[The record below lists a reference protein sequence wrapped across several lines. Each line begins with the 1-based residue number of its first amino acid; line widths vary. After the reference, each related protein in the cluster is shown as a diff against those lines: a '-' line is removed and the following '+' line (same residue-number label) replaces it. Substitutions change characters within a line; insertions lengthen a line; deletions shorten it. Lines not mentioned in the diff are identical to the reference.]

1 VGSEFKDTLDYL
13 LDRLKGWGFHV
24 GCTHGGMKSGLRAG
38 FQLRRDYYAATHER
52 RQNGWL
58 RRGGLLCPFL
68 CPAPSSTGAE
78 SGDLGCQKLT
88 GKAANYKDS
97 HIGEVAEWLK
107 AAVC

>member
-1 VGSEFKDTLDYL
+1 
-13 LDRLKGWGFHV
+13 
-24 GCTHGGMKSGLRAG
+24 M
-38 FQLRRDYYAATHER
+38 
-52 RQNGWL
+52 

-78 SGDLGCQKLT
+78 SGDLVCQKLT